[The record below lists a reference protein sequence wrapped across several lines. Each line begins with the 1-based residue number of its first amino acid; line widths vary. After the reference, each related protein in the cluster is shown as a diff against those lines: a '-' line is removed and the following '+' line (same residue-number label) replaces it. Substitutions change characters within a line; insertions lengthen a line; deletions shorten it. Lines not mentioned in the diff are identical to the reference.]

1 MKKFLI
7 ISTIIFIFL
16 ASHISKFISDKL
28 RSTDSYFTKVI
39 DKDIYVTKN
48 DKWEKLYIKGI
59 NLTSTKPGAYESEN
73 NVTYEEYLSW
83 ISLISDMGVN
93 CIRVP
98 NLKGY
103 DFYKALEEF
112 NRDKEEPIYL
122 MQGIY
127 FDESYLQDGYDPQS
141 SNLKSIFKS
150 NIKLIVDSIHGNTYN
165 YDKPDILQSYTTSV
179 SEYVLGYTVGIQ
191 FAEDD
196 LIYTEIMN
204 ENTSYNG
211 KYIHTDNDSSS
222 FEAYLAQMGD
232 YLANYCKCQYIF
244 V

>member
-16 ASHISKFISDKL
+16 TSHISEFISDKL

-39 DKDIYVTKN
+39 DKDIYITKN
-48 DKWEKLYIKGI
+48 NKWEKLYIKGI
-59 NLTSTKPGAYESEN
+59 NLTSTRPGAYESEN
-73 NVTYEEYLSW
+73 KVTYEEYLSW

-98 NLKGY
+98 NLMGH

-112 NRDKEEPIYL
+112 NRDKKEPIYL

-127 FDESYLQDGYDPQS
+127 FDETYLQDGYDPQS

>member
-1 MKKFLI
+1 MI
-7 ISTIIFIFL
+7 NG
-16 ASHISKFISDKL
+16 
-28 RSTDSYFTKVI
+28 RS
-39 DKDIYVTKN
+39 
-48 DKWEKLYIKGI
+48 YIKGI

-98 NLKGY
+98 NLMGY

-165 YDKPDILQSYTTSV
+165 Y
-179 SEYVLGYTVGIQ
+179 
-191 FAEDD
+191 
-196 LIYTEIMN
+196 
-204 ENTSYNG
+204 
-211 KYIHTDNDSSS
+211 
-222 FEAYLAQMGD
+222 EAL
-232 YLANYCKCQYIF
+232 
-244 V
+244 